1 MRITYAN
8 NKLEKYFIDYSKMQ
22 RKLPFEWVRAIKKIM
37 NHLAAADDFGVFLS
51 LGSGKPERLVGYKQ
65 VRYSLHVSANARL
78 IIELDATEKTIMI
91 CEEVEVEGVTDYH
104 GAKDNW
110 YIP

>member
-1 MRITYAN
+1 MLTPRGKRGKI
-8 NKLEKYFIDYSKMQ
+8 KLTKWLIAV
-22 RKLPFEWVRAIKKIM
+22 RKR
-37 NHLAAADDFGVFLS
+37 LA
-51 LGSGKPERLVGYKQ
+51 GYKQ
-65 VRYSLHVSANARL
+65 IRYSLHVSANARL

>member
-1 MRITYAN
+1 MLTPRGKRGKI
-8 NKLEKYFIDYSKMQ
+8 KLTKWLIAV
-22 RKLPFEWVRAIKKIM
+22 RKR
-37 NHLAAADDFGVFLS
+37 LA
-51 LGSGKPERLVGYKQ
+51 GYKQ

-110 YIP
+110 FIP

>member
-1 MRITYAN
+1 MLTPRGKRGKI
-8 NKLEKYFIDYSKMQ
+8 KLTKWLIAV
-22 RKLPFEWVRAIKKIM
+22 RKR
-37 NHLAAADDFGVFLS
+37 LA
-51 LGSGKPERLVGYKQ
+51 GYKQ
-65 VRYSLHVSANARL
+65 VRYSRHVSANARL

-110 YIP
+110 FIP

>member
-1 MRITYAN
+1 MLTPRGKRGKI
-8 NKLEKYFIDYSKMQ
+8 KLTKWLIAV
-22 RKLPFEWVRAIKKIM
+22 RKRVT
-37 NHLAAADDFGVFLS
+37 
-51 LGSGKPERLVGYKQ
+51 GYKQ